1 MTNFSE
7 DLEKTYNSVL
17 ERLNRITPENFN
29 YIINGIRG
37 DIIRIESLKSN
48 IPDESKAFIESECEE
63 LIKLIREKFDNNIKE
78 LKSELEITKA
88 ELEKIDNKRKAAKY
102 QR

>member
-1 MTNFSE
+1 MKNVTENLQKS
-7 DLEKTYNSVL
+7 YNSVL
-17 ERLNRITPENFN
+17 DRLSRMTPENFN

-37 DIIRIESLKSN
+37 DISRIESIKSDIVAEN
-48 IPDESKAFIESECEE
+48 KEVIEAECDE
-63 LIKLIREKFDNNIKE
+63 LIKQIREKFDNSIKE
-78 LKSELEITKA
+78 LKSELDATKK